1 MLQYNLLCCCVK
13 QFEEENKIQ
22 ELKRQ
27 TELIPAT
34 ANTPDFLVFLETQKD
49 GLHEQ
54 IQDSIKLLKASKSF

>member
-22 ELKRQ
+22 ELKGQ

-49 GLHEQ
+49 GLHGQ